1 MPEYR
6 VNLIEDVLRT
16 LHQSVDGLEGSVII
30 STDGFIVAAHVPA
43 EIGDGGPARSSADS
57 PQVAA
62 MAASI
67 VALGDKVLAQLERGL
82 VNRVLLDGTQGSM
95 VVVPVGE
102 RAALAAMVG
111 PDAKLGLVLLALR
124 RTAEQVGQILAR

>member
-43 EIGDGGPARSSADS
+43 ETGAGRQSKSSADS

-82 VNRVLLDGTQGSM
+82 VNRVLLDGTEGSM

-111 PDAKLGLVLLALR
+111 QGAKLGLVLLALR
-124 RTAEQVGQILAR
+124 RTAEQVGHILAR